1 MAILIGN
8 EVKQLSS
15 GAIINSAAPNP
26 YEVYT
31 APAAKQVVITA
42 IVLRCSAASG
52 PITIGA
58 SAKVEINP
66 AAGDIFA
73 EEVLVEVL
81 AVDDLWTFVAEARGI
96 VVPAGSRVDVTI
108 TNAATGGT
116 QTLLADVLG
125 YFVF

>member
-8 EVKQLSS
+8 EVKQLAS
-15 GAIINSAAPNP
+15 GVVIDSAAAAP

-31 APAAKQVVITA
+31 APATKKVIVTA
-42 IVLRCSAASG
+42 IVLRCTAASG
-52 PITIGA
+52 ITVGA

-66 AAGDIFA
+66 AAGDIFT
-73 EEVLVEVL
+73 EEVLVDVL
-81 AVDDLWTFVAEARGI
+81 AVDDSWAFIAEARSL
-96 VVPAGSRVDVTI
+96 VVPAGARVDVTI

-116 QTLLADVLG
+116 QTLSADVLG